1 MKIHLQEGERT
12 LHTEHFSLAPHA
24 LSLFLG
30 AALLVGSSLFFFP
43 FLQFGATGLVPIL
56 SVMLLGLFLLLRAA
70 MRWQGSACV
79 LTTQRVV
86 RVEQRGLLER
96 KVTFAPLQAIQDV
109 AFRTSG
115 MMGAVLHV
123 GTVRVTFRG
132 VIPAMHFAS
141 VMHPNVLHNLI
152 SELRALSLES
162 GSVPTD
168 FSRVHVSRTP

>member
-1 MKIHLQEGERT
+1 MKVHLQEGERV
-12 LHTEHFSLAPHA
+12 LHTEHFSLAPHV
-24 LSLFLG
+24 LPLFIG
-30 AALLVGSSLFFFP
+30 AALVVGSSLFFFP

-56 SVMLLGLFLLLRAA
+56 TVMLLGLFLLMRAA
-70 MRWQGSACV
+70 VRWRGSACV

-86 RVEQRGLLER
+86 HVDQRGLLER

-115 MMGAVLHV
+115 MMGALFHV

-132 VIPAMHFAS
+132 IIPPMHFAS
-141 VMHPNVLHNLI
+141 MVRPQGLHDLI

-162 GSVPTD
+162 GSVPTN
-168 FSRVHVSRTP
+168 FSRIHVSRTP